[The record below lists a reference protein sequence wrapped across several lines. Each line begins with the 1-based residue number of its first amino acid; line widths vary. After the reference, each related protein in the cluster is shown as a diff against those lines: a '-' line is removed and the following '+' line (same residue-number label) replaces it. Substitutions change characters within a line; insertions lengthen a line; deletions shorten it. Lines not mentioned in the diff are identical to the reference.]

1 VFLNTVGDLDLLP
14 RVLDAARRFERRP
27 DDDAM
32 AAMHDRRRVTSLFGL
47 PT

>member
-1 VFLNTVGDLDLLP
+1 VGDLALLP

-27 DDDAM
+27 ADEGM
-32 AAMHDRRRVTSLFGL
+32 AAMLEAQRVTSLFGL